1 MTGAECYV
9 AAADIAKHPLDWRAP
24 TVFHVSMATSIWFW
38 VGFIGFVL
46 AMLALDLGVF
56 HRKAHVIH
64 PKEAGIWTGVWITL
78 AMLFAAGLA
87 VFQTPQVALTF
98 ITGYVIEESLSV
110 DNIFV
115 IVMIFSYFRVP
126 EKYQHRVLFWGIVG
140 ALLMRGMFIGLGTM
154 LLARFHWIL
163 YIFGAMLVITGVRM
177 AFKQDEEFD
186 GESNAV
192 VRLARRVL
200 PFSASYHGH
209 HFFTIE
215 NGRRVATPLLLVLV
229 LVEFTD
235 LIFAVDSIPAIFAVT
250 SDPFLVFTSNI
261 FAVLGLRSLYF
272 LLSNVVY
279 KFHFLKYGLAIILS
293 FVGMKMLLE
302 KFWEAPIL
310 LSLGV
315 IVVVLAASIGL
326 SLAFPQSAVHVAAG
340 ASEGKTQ
347 SLFGR
352 LPHGEKPAIKDEG

>member
-1 MTGAECYV
+1 MVTSVWLWV
-9 AAADIAKHPLDWRAP
+9 AFIA
-24 TVFHVSMATSIWFW
+24 
-38 VGFIGFVL
+38 FVL
-46 AMLALDLGVF
+46 GMLALDLGVF

-64 PKEAGIWTGVWITL
+64 AKEAAIWTGVWVTL

-87 VFQTPQVALTF
+87 VFQNPHTALTF
-98 ITGYVIEESLSV
+98 VTGYVIEESLSV

-140 ALLMRGMFIGLGTM
+140 ALLMRGMFIGLGTL
-154 LLARFHWIL
+154 LLARFHWII
-163 YIFGAMLVITGVRM
+163 YIFGGMLVITGIRM

-186 GESNAV
+186 GESNAI
-192 VRLARRVL
+192 VRVARRVL
-200 PFSASYHGH
+200 PFTSNYDGH

-215 NGRRVATPLLLVLV
+215 NGRRLATPLLLVLV

-272 LLSNVVY
+272 LLANVVY
-279 KFHFLKYGLAIILS
+279 KFHFLKYGLSLILT
-293 FVGMKMLLE
+293 FVGAKMLLE
-302 KFWEAPIL
+302 HFWTAPIL
-310 LSLGV
+310 LSLA
-315 IVVVLAASIGL
+315 IVVAVLER
-326 SLAFPQSAVHVAAG
+326 
-340 ASEGKTQ
+340 SEERRVGKECEDLCR
-347 SLFGR
+347 SR
-352 LPHGEKPAIKDEG
+352 WSPYH